1 MISSGRRSGAIFV
14 DRDGVIGENR
24 PDYVKSWS
32 EFAFI
37 PGAIEAMASMSR
49 VGSPVVIVTNQSAV
63 GRGLLSR
70 RQLDMIHERMLDSLA
85 ASGAKV
91 HAIMVCPHHPDDA
104 CRCRKPEPGMLED
117 AAERFKLDLALSY
130 LIGDHSTDIEAGAR
144 AGCRTVLVRTG
155 RGADLADR
163 AAGWRYPPDFIADD
177 LVDAAL
183 WIVADK
189 AMASDGARMME
200 REVRR

>member
-1 MISSGRRSGAIFV
+1 MISSGRRSGAVFV

-32 EFAFI
+32 EFAFV
-37 PGAIEAMASMSR
+37 PGAIEAMAALTR
-49 VGSPVVIVTNQSAV
+49 IGSPIVVVTNQSAV

-70 RQLDMIHERMLDSLA
+70 RQLDVIHERMLDALA

-91 HAIMVCPHHPDDA
+91 EAIMVCPHHPDDA
-104 CRCRKPEPGMLED
+104 CACRKPEPGMLTD
-117 AAERFKLDLALSY
+117 AAERHKIDLGRSY

-144 AGCRTVLVRTG
+144 AGCRTILVRTG
-155 RGADLADR
+155 RGAQIAADAR
-163 AAGWRYPPDFIADD
+163 DWRYQPDFVADD

-189 AMASDGARMME
+189 ATMSDGARMIGM
-200 REVRR
+200 EVRR